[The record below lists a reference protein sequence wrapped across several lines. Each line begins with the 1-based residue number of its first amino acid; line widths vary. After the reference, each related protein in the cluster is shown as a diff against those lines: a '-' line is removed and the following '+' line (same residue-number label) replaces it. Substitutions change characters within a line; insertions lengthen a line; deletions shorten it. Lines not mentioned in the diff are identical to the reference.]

1 MDKDKGMTFG
11 ESVELCTP
19 KTRCQ
24 AKFQAKNSIKM
35 THTHIKTCKNTPN
48 PTENEL

>member
-19 KTRCQ
+19 KTPCQ
-24 AKFQAKNSIKM
+24 AQFPAKNSIKM
-35 THTHIKTCKNTPN
+35 THTPIKTCKNAPN